1 MLKFC
6 IFVAISSVANN
17 EDLNK
22 GPYVNISL
30 VDSRLVIATNDA
42 FDNYEEYETAS
53 LMGFTIS
60 FRCTDGSSRNLVGN
74 FTQIYKVY
82 FNPIL
87 LVTTSISKFIILFTL
102 SMAEIYKFLNILT
115 LFFKIRRTKFRG
127 RH

>member
-17 EDLNK
+17 EDLKK

-102 SMAEIYKFLNILT
+102 SMAEIDLVIKLLCS
-115 LFFKIRRTKFRG
+115 
-127 RH
+127 